1 MSLADL
7 RNSLKSIKS
16 LEKATGAMRVLAMS
30 LCTSLKKEVPYFQ
43 NICKSFENLKNE
55 TALTPKQFSNNVI
68 HVFIGSSRGLC
79 GSYNNEIAKTII
91 NVCKS
96 VENEKEKIFKIFI
109 GKQCALKVPQYI
121 SSDTIIIS
129 NFKRKLFDELE
140 NIIIKHAI
148 DKNAYKIV
156 LHYAGSVNLFK
167 YIMKKE
173 EIFLEYENNTSKIKD
188 IFYGHFDKSLVNY
201 ILIRKLNKYKIQS
214 IFIEAILAEQSARFV
229 AMDGANKNAR
239 DGIHDKNI
247 IYNKLRQTLITKELQ
262 DLVCGSL

>member
-30 LCTSLKKEVPYFQ
+30 LCTSLKKEIPYFQ
-43 NICKSFENLKNE
+43 NICKSFDNLKNE

-79 GSYNNEIAKTII
+79 GSYNNEMAKNII
-91 NVCKS
+91 NVCA
-96 VENEKEKIFKIFI
+96 ENKNEKIFKILI
-109 GKQCALKVPQYI
+109 GKQCALKVPEYI
-121 SSDTIIIS
+121 STDTIIIS

-148 DKNAYKIV
+148 DKNAYKIII
-156 LHYAGSVNLFK
+156 HYAGSINLFK
-167 YIMKKE
+167 YVIKKE
-173 EIFLEYENNTSKIKD
+173 EIFLEYENNTNDIKE
-188 IFYGHFDKSLVNY
+188 IFYGHFDRSLVNY

-214 IFIEAILAEQSARFV
+214 IFLEAILAEQSARFV
-229 AMDGANKNAR
+229 AMDAANKNAK

-262 DLVCGSL
+262 DLVCGSI